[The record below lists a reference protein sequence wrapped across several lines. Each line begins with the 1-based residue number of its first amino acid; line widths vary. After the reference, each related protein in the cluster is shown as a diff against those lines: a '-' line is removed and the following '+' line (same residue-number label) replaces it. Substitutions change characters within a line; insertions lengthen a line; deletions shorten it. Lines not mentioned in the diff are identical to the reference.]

1 MKKTMIALMLCAGA
15 VTSPALGADPV
26 ALAGAKQCFICH
38 DGKSEIRS
46 MIGPPFRD
54 IARRYEG
61 VNNAKTMLAEVIQ
74 SGTEGHWAASKMPA
88 ASARVLVSKEEAE
101 VLAEYVLSFE

>member
-1 MKKTMIALMLCAGA
+1 MKRTMIVLMLCAGA
-15 VTSPALGADPV
+15 VTSPAMGADPA
-26 ALAGAKQCFICH
+26 ALAGAKQCFVCH
-38 DGKSEIRS
+38 AGKSEL

-54 IARRYEG
+54 IARRYKG
-61 VNNAKTMLAEVIQ
+61 VSNAKTMLAEVIQ

-88 ASARVLVSKEEAE
+88 ASARVPVSNEEAE

>member
-1 MKKTMIALMLCAGA
+1 MKRTMIVLMLCAGA
-15 VTSPALGADPV
+15 LTGPALGADPV
-26 ALAGAKQCFICH
+26 ALAGTKQCFICH

-54 IARRYEG
+54 IARRYKA
-61 VNNAKTMLAEVIQ
+61 VSNAKSTLAEVIQ

-88 ASARVLVSKEEAE
+88 ASARVPVSNEEAE
-101 VLAEYVLSFE
+101 VLAEYVLSLE